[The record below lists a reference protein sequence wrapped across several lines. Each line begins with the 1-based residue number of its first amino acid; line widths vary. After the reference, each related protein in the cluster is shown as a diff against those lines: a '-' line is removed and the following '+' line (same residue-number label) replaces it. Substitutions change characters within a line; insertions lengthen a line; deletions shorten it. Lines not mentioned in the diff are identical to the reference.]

1 MTDAPARARFVVRGV
16 VQGVLFR
23 ASAAQEAAARD
34 ITGRIWNRDDGA
46 VELIA
51 EGDRAALDDFERWL
65 ARGPR
70 HARVERVERADLA
83 GPRRFTEFDVSD
95 GPPSGGASS

>member
-1 MTDAPARARFVVRGV
+1 MPDPTARARFVVRGR
-16 VQGVLFR
+16 VQGVMFR
-23 ASAAQEAAARD
+23 AVAVSEAAARG

-46 VELIA
+46 VEAIA
-51 EGDRAALDDFERWL
+51 EGDPGAVSDFERWL

-70 HARVERVERADLA
+70 HARVERVERSDLG

-95 GPPSGGASS
+95 GPVRNP